1 MNKAIDHLALLVS
14 LVALTTAS
22 TPHIEQAPVSV
33 PRLEV
38 IRSTATPAVQG
49 ADDTPDVS
57 TSDATAEAQ
66 DAVEP
71 EAVSFESNTSGP
83 TPLTE
88 EPSVTFNCP
97 TCKGEGI
104 YFGALC
110 PTCDG
115 ASAATLTK
123 DGVTF
128 SEQGWKQPAPTPPPV
143 PAYPVRAAVSG
154 RWIQVP
160 TYGPLGRQRG
170 FRWQWQPYQAPRQY
184 QYQTRY
190 YMNSC
195 PTGTCGR

>member
-1 MNKAIDHLALLVS
+1 MNHVTDTIIGAVLGIIIGSALA
-14 LVALTTAS
+14 
-22 TPHIEQAPVSV
+22 HIEQAPISIPREEVVS
-33 PRLEV
+33 
-38 IRSTATPAVQG
+38 ATLPDEAAREDAPE
-49 ADDTPDVS
+49 ADAPM
-57 TSDATAEAQ
+57 SDATAEAH

-71 EAVSFESNTSGP
+71 EAVSFK
-83 TPLTE
+83 
-88 EPSVTFNCP
+88 SVTFNCP
-97 TCKGEGI
+97 TCKGAGI
-104 YFGALC
+104 YSGALC

-143 PAYPVRAAVSG
+143 PVYAPVPAAVSG